1 MTRGAYLGLGSNLGD
16 RAANL
21 FRALAALGARGI
33 LVRRVSPLY
42 ETEPVDAPAD
52 DDRRLYLNTVLVL
65 ESALAPEAFSE
76 AMHAIEARLGRV
88 RGPERHAPRPIDID
102 LVAFGEL
109 RRDTPSL
116 RLPHPEAAC
125 RRFVLQPLADVRPG
139 LRLPGQSSTVH
150 DLLATLPTT
159 PAVALAGEQWK

>member
-1 MTRGAYLGLGSNLGD
+1 MEVILSLGSNLGD
-16 RAANL
+16 RRAHLIAA
-21 FRALAALGARGI
+21 RAALAALPGTR
-33 LVRRVSPLY
+33 LVACAPLY

-65 ESALAPEAFSE
+65 ESALEPEAFSE

-102 LVAFGEL
+102 LVAFGDL

-116 RLPHPEAAC
+116 RLPHPEAAR

-139 LRLPGQSSTVH
+139 LRLPGQSRTVRE
-150 DLLATLPTT
+150 LLAALPTT
-159 PAVALAGEQWK
+159 PAVALAGEQWA

>member
-1 MTRGAYLGLGSNLGD
+1 MEAVLSLGSNLGD
-16 RAANL
+16 RRAHLLAA
-21 FRALAALGARGI
+21 RAALAALPATR
-33 LVRRVSPLY
+33 LVACAPLY

-65 ESALAPEAFSE
+65 ESALEPEAFSE
-76 AMHAIEARLGRV
+76 AMHAIETRLGRV
-88 RGPERHAPRPIDID
+88 RGPARHAPRPIDID

-125 RRFVLQPLADVRPG
+125 RRFVLQPLADVRPD
-139 LRLPGQSSTVH
+139 LLLPGQSRTVRE
-150 DLLATLPTT
+150 LLAALPLT
-159 PAVALAGEQWK
+159 PAVAPAKEQW

>member
-1 MTRGAYLGLGSNLGD
+1 MEVILSLGSNLGD
-16 RAANL
+16 RRAHLIAA
-21 FRALAALGARGI
+21 RAALAALPATR
-33 LVRRVSPLY
+33 LVACAPLY

-52 DDRRLYLNTVLVL
+52 GGRLYLNTVLVL
-65 ESALAPEAFSE
+65 ESALEPEAFSE

-102 LVAFGEL
+102 LVAFGDL

-116 RLPHPEAAC
+116 RLPHPEAAR

-139 LRLPGQSSTVH
+139 LRLPGQSRTVRE
-150 DLLATLPTT
+150 LLAALPTT
-159 PAVALAGEQWK
+159 PAVALAGEQWA

>member
-1 MTRGAYLGLGSNLGD
+1 MEVILSLGSNLGD
-16 RAANL
+16 RRANL
-21 FRALAALGARGI
+21 LAARAALAALPGTR
-33 LVRRVSPLY
+33 LVACAPLY

-65 ESALAPEAFSE
+65 ESALEPEAFSE

-88 RGPERHAPRPIDID
+88 RGPARHAPRPIDID
-102 LVAFGEL
+102 LVAFGDL

-116 RLPHPEAAC
+116 RLPHPEAAR

-139 LRLPGQSSTVH
+139 LRLPSQLRTVR
-150 DLLATLPTT
+150 DLLAALPPT
-159 PAVALAGEQWK
+159 PAVALAGEQWE